1 MSVHLNLRNGKIRT
15 DDKEDI
21 VQTAAPAAQ
30 ETAAQTS
37 ADYERQV
44 RLNLK
49 KGTVSYGGKSYGLSH
64 EGTSN
69 AGSQALQERI
79 DARSR
84 EQKARTG
91 NIWQAQ
97 SQTANRQS
105 TEARQEET
113 ARQKVITMLAAG
125 AAGLGSRSTGS
136 ARGTASSYLQ
146 GGGSTGGSA
155 YAAALSAPAGRTQ
168 RYVSGREQLGQDIL
182 NLNRRQDAEQALG
195 SRVMSDTART
205 DTLEQAARDT
215 VIDAMVRQA
224 QAGGQTQADK
234 ARAFDQVNAWLDEN
248 PEAKTLWDAERGA
261 GRGNPAAQR
270 AAQRIRA
277 GMSEEEERA
286 YEQAGELYDS
296 YGSAWSAA
304 HRLGSDVKGLAQ
316 QAAGSWATLAESIA
330 PATRDEAANNSAER
344 HALAELRRLTDEGKV
359 FETDENGQIRT
370 SDEYEAALARYNA
383 AKEAGPQD
391 NQKTVLTDEN
401 SAGMRLYHEG
411 GENLAK
417 AQAGLGSAARF
428 GADTANAIAG
438 NLPNMALAL
447 IPGVGPA
454 VSLGALG
461 AQAAGGRMAELYDED
476 TGADEALWRGLVSG
490 GIEVGTGVLPVGSW
504 VEIVNRGGKGL
515 VRNLLQQMGEEGTEE
530 AVGYVV
536 NYLADVAAKDP
547 NAEFSWAE
555 LAQNA
560 GMGAISGGFYGAAG
574 TGLNL
579 ALNRANTRMAENL
592 AGDENQVQQAN
603 TRTAQAVREAALTQA
618 QDMQQAVADPLGAAA
633 RLEEETRPG
642 STAAEEKYAPQAA
655 QSAQESAQNADGE
668 LAARQAENAAQAAAD
683 ALAQEKTAQDADTLT
698 GEEAAQ
704 RADAQAVSEAAL
716 AQAAA
721 ERYAQESAPQADTV
735 ALERGTV
742 RRETVEGIQAFA
754 DAEESYTPYMKKA
767 LVERYKGQSPAVYVQ
782 EMHSMY
788 NAGREGVLSFE
799 QAKSASAARAA
810 VVQDDA
816 ALYTAYSLGRN
827 AASALTVQQPAA
839 AVTEPEV
846 RYDGVPA
853 GSAQV
858 PDAVLQGVAE
868 KFGMNVDVVRQ
879 LTADNGGEVNGYWAA
894 GAAALTVGENSANA
908 YQTVQHELT
917 HWMEGEN
924 PEGWARLRARTMAFA
939 ASEYGLGGVQQ
950 HIGRYESSYG
960 DRTQAADEYAR
971 DLFAGIMSSEENT
984 RAFVEYVSEDSE
996 TTREEKRSVL
1006 QALREMLDKIVG
1018 SIRSLLR
1025 GGDAT
1030 LGAADGRRLAERAEN
1045 AEKARAVCD
1054 EALAE
1059 LETARRNARARL
1071 EAAGQADSDTKNAPA
1086 ASEGV
1091 KYSIDP
1097 EFARE
1102 LDEWNDGGREERKTF
1117 TLGTTGEALKSIG
1130 VADRSIVMLS
1140 GKIRKILRD
1149 HPNMTLDMVKQ
1160 IPAMLENPV
1169 LVLESQGQSMR
1180 PGTRKNSRIVVVG
1193 NVTDANG
1200 APVLCVMD
1208 LAPGTGTD
1216 RKLGLQ
1222 DFNKVSSA
1230 YPKDVNPRG
1239 FLEKSNVLYAEPD
1252 MEKTGAALSAFGFKL
1267 ATSAPGS
1274 TGVIGS
1280 ITYENGDVK
1289 IKGVPFTEIFG
1300 NENKTKEWFQVR
1312 GNRVPL
1318 DGTSFGLIRSI
1329 QLGDADVKYSE
1340 KISGAVTQEELE
1352 KAQAEYREAERALK
1366 DSWAREKAW
1375 RQQDEAEHGRFLA
1388 RLMQHKRAGDAVQW
1402 KQSQEYL
1409 EYKAAKN
1416 RFKAE
1421 QDALLEQRVLAQEVI
1436 KQAREQEQDKAWQ
1449 KKQAQQAEY
1458 DAEVRES
1465 GMSRED
1471 YHREQAADTYGTT
1484 KWFESAGYILPD
1496 GRMLDFSGGSDKS
1509 VRGLDHRDIQ
1519 SVYGPAELARGAEQ
1533 TDYMNAFIAEGNVRV
1548 MAESPGVDVSA
1559 ETEVSDAQKAAIAE
1573 MADTLGAAKHGFNLD
1588 ISRKDGSTAATRW
1601 YEGRVRGSEVVRDLE
1616 TYYRT
1621 GSLPE
1626 QSELNRFRYSKK
1638 VDAEK
1643 HPQRR
1648 KTGEE
1653 QVSFETLRELP
1664 DMEITE
1670 VEENDLADKP
1680 VKEILDAG
1688 LASTQRIPGKNS
1700 GSVVNRYTGD
1710 TIVVTRAG
1718 LRHGLLNAAQIQKNA
1733 PYVGQIGPILENAV
1747 KVNELEARGKEVRS
1761 DLYLGAARMSD
1772 GSLMG
1777 VRFVVNMYED
1787 GQKVLDAD
1795 SMEPL
1800 RGSLYAHTGRQ
1811 IKNGTESLKG
1821 REVSTNA
1828 VALYGSNISIEDF
1841 LGSVKEELGENLSAN
1856 VKYAFGMDTETTA
1869 GFGEGLRYSAP
1880 TEADY
1885 DDLRAQNRELAQ
1897 KNLYM
1902 EQQMEVLRQE
1912 FKASGG
1918 HSVSR
1923 ASARGI
1929 AQRILKLTGSKYGV
1943 DRLSGDLWRVFNV
1956 EGNGEPTLNADAMDA
1971 LTDVMRGVLNE
1982 SEQKNTEL
1990 REYYKP
1996 LRETLRGTTLEVRRD
2011 SAEFAE
2017 LMNAYGDGKNGRQW
2031 GNVRK
2036 ALFGRLNVRLTDGAG
2051 NWDTMQA
2058 ELAESWPGTFDAEN
2072 TDITAFTDAVLGVYE
2087 ASVPVV
2093 ENPYGMDM
2101 ETLALDLANEAVEGY
2116 LNSPTRRT
2124 MADRAAQD
2132 AQKAARAEYRKGRR
2146 DAQAEMKA
2154 LYDQAYANRKERFDA
2169 MLEVYKQKAQNAKDD
2184 AVMRERMQKLKWVQ
2198 TRDKKLVRQQA
2209 EFATRM
2215 QRRNDGLLYRKSR
2228 DSAQKQVRTLAAWLR
2243 EPTDTKHVPKKM
2255 RTAVL
2260 NVLNLFDWNT
2270 SNAGTATAQR
2280 WQETMK
2286 DIALMAKDAEALEHM
2301 GAGAGDYADF
2311 DPSLPGYID
2320 TLLQQTGG
2328 KTGIGQFS
2336 GEQMRQLDVILKSMT
2351 KSITQANKLLAEGSR
2366 ETIAAAG
2373 DASVAEMAAREKQQV
2388 KNKNNLLGKAV
2399 KAAADTT
2406 AGDALG
2412 QLLGVDM
2419 MDAGRY
2425 FAALGDTAEQMY
2437 RPIREGFDK
2446 RAWKL
2451 RETVEWTQA
2460 LLKDKTDVD
2469 KWTGRKAEKRK
2480 FTVTDAASMADTVLE
2495 LTPGQAMELYCL
2507 SQRAAAKEHLMIG
2520 GIQLKDA
2527 KGKPGRRVKLTP
2539 GQLAEITGSL
2549 TTEQVQTARAM
2560 QEYLSTTAA
2569 AWGNEVSN
2577 TLYGY
2582 DKFTETHYWP
2592 MSSSNDFTAT
2602 TAASSRQA
2610 GLNGIKN
2617 AGMTKAL
2624 VKGANNPLVVGDAFD
2639 TFFGHTTEMATYYGW
2654 CIPLS
2659 DMMKWYNWRAPE
2671 SAVSVK
2677 EGIDNLLGRKGKDYF
2692 ETLMRDINGQ
2702 GRAETASGGER
2713 LMNTVTRNW
2722 KVAKVGANLRVAVQ
2736 QPTAYFRAG
2745 AEIAP
2750 KYLRGALGR
2759 GAANLG
2765 KGLAARAKGQTFEGG
2780 MAKAEKYCAIAW
2792 WKSQGYFET
2801 NLGKDVRAMALDE
2814 ETALERVRSASTA
2827 MAEWGDKTTWGALWN
2842 ACELET
2848 LDKHPELEYD
2858 SEEFNRQ
2865 CAARLSEIVD
2875 KTQVVDSVLHRSQIM
2890 RSTDVWTKVL
2900 TNFMAEPIKSYAM
2913 VAQAAVNLAQN
2924 PKDKAARARF
2934 ARVGVTYVATAM
2946 ATAAAAATVDT
2957 LRHPRGDDEDD
2968 GERLT
2973 AASLAKVYAQNVL
2986 ENFADGVNLPGNLPL
3001 LQDIIGF
3008 ITERADGNATYTIKR
3023 NDVEWI
3029 GDVMDAVS
3037 VWNKYLTGKT
3047 TSLYQVLYRTA
3058 NAVSNVTGVAV
3069 SAALRDV
3076 KGVYDTLTGLAGAD
3090 DPLGMDKDLNRI
3102 ALALDGG
3109 DADKASRLFAGQ
3121 VDAKVKSGTDPADAV
3136 TAARST
3142 VTKLYS
3148 KAYQQADSEERA
3160 EMLDAL
3166 MGLEY
3171 GGERVYDLD
3180 TVTGWGVTV
3189 GSADI
3194 TAALDTADADAV
3206 QEMID
3211 ERVRQLER
3219 ADEEAAAQASRM
3231 MEAGTLT
3238 REEYDSVLDS
3248 ARDAKE
3254 LRTAIRSAITKE
3266 MKPRY
3271 QAADT
3276 AGRQEIAEMLCRL
3289 KVDGLTVYEAD
3300 DFKKWE

>member
-490 GIEVGTGVLPVGSW
+490 GIEVGTEVLPVGSW

-592 AGDENQVQQAN
+592 AGGENQVQQAN

-668 LAARQAENAAQAAAD
+668 LAARQAENAAKAAAD
-683 ALAQEKTAQDADTLT
+683 ALAQEEAAQDADTLT
-698 GEEAAQ
+698 REEAAQ

-1091 KYSIDP
+1091 KYSINP

-1352 KAQAEYREAERALK
+1352 KARAEYREAERALK

-1409 EYKAAKN
+1409 EYKAAEN

-1421 QDALLEQRVLAQEVI
+1421 QDALLEQRDLAQEVI
-1436 KQAREQEQDKAWQ
+1436 KQAREQ
-1449 KKQAQQAEY
+1449 
-1458 DAEVRES
+1458 
-1465 GMSRED
+1465 
-1471 YHREQAADTYGTT
+1471 
-1484 KWFESAGYILPD
+1484 
-1496 GRMLDFSGGSDKS
+1496 
-1509 VRGLDHRDIQ
+1509 
-1519 SVYGPAELARGAEQ
+1519 
-1533 TDYMNAFIAEGNVRV
+1533 
-1548 MAESPGVDVSA
+1548 
-1559 ETEVSDAQKAAIAE
+1559 
-1573 MADTLGAAKHGFNLD
+1573 
-1588 ISRKDGSTAATRW
+1588 
-1601 YEGRVRGSEVVRDLE
+1601 
-1616 TYYRT
+1616 
-1621 GSLPE
+1621 E

-1841 LGSVKEELGENLSAN
+1841 LGSVKEKLGENLSAN

-1996 LRETLRGTTLEVRRD
+1996 LRETLRGTTLEVRRG

-2320 TLLQQTGG
+2320 TLLQQTSG

-2890 RSTDVWTKVL
+2890 RSTATFTKMV

-2946 ATAAAAATVDT
+2946 ATAAAAAAVDT

-2968 GERLT
+2968 DERLT

>member
-490 GIEVGTGVLPVGSW
+490 GIEVGTEVLPVGSW

-547 NAEFSWAE
+547 NAEFSWEE

-592 AGDENQVQQAN
+592 AGGENQVQQAN

-668 LAARQAENAAQAAAD
+668 LAARQAENAAKAAAD
-683 ALAQEKTAQDADTLT
+683 ALAQEKAAQDADTLT

-1091 KYSIDP
+1091 KLSKN
-1097 EFARE
+1097 EQ
-1102 LDEWNDGGREERKTF
+1102 
-1117 TLGTTGEALKSIG
+1117 
-1130 VADRSIVMLS
+1130 S
-1140 GKIRKILRD
+1140 GKKDFREDKYYRRQVEQWQSLKPGSRVKVGTVQEGSALNQVGFAAADVYFDASKLQKELTNHGD
-1149 HPNMTLDMVKQ
+1149 HLTAELVQRIPELLNDPIAITQAMTLKNTVNVFGDLQ
-1160 IPAMLENPV
+1160 TADGTPV
-1169 LVLESQGQSMR
+1169 LVGVMVAKDRSGRNSVTKIRTIHARSDFAKLITDES
-1180 PGTRKNSRIVVVG
+1180 I
-1193 NVTDANG
+1193 
-1200 APVLCVMD
+1200 
-1208 LAPGTGTD
+1208 
-1216 RKLGLQ
+1216 
-1222 DFNKVSSA
+1222 
-1230 YPKDVNPRG
+1230 
-1239 FLEKSNVLYAEPD
+1239 LY
-1252 MEKTGAALSAFGFKL
+1252 L
-1267 ATSAPGS
+1267 
-1274 TGVIGS
+1274 
-1280 ITYENGDVK
+1280 
-1289 IKGVPFTEIFG
+1289 
-1300 NENKTKEWFQVR
+1300 NENKKKTKEWFQVR

-1318 DGTSFGLIRSI
+1318 EGTSFGLIRSI

-1409 EYKAAKN
+1409 EYKAAEN

-1509 VRGLDHRDIQ
+1509 VRDLDHRDIQ

-1533 TDYMNAFIAEGNVRV
+1533 TDYLNAFIAEGNVRV

-1856 VKYAFGMDTETTA
+1856 VKYAF
-1869 GFGEGLRYSAP
+1869 
-1880 TEADY
+1880 
-1885 DDLRAQNRELAQ
+1885 
-1897 KNLYM
+1897 
-1902 EQQMEVLRQE
+1902 
-1912 FKASGG
+1912 
-1918 HSVSR
+1918 
-1923 ASARGI
+1923 
-1929 AQRILKLTGSKYGV
+1929 
-1943 DRLSGDLWRVFNV
+1943 
-1956 EGNGEPTLNADAMDA
+1956 
-1971 LTDVMRGVLNE
+1971 
-1982 SEQKNTEL
+1982 
-1990 REYYKP
+1990 
-1996 LRETLRGTTLEVRRD
+1996 
-2011 SAEFAE
+2011 
-2017 LMNAYGDGKNGRQW
+2017 
-2031 GNVRK
+2031 
-2036 ALFGRLNVRLTDGAG
+2036 
-2051 NWDTMQA
+2051 
-2058 ELAESWPGTFDAEN
+2058 
-2072 TDITAFTDAVLGVYE
+2072 
-2087 ASVPVV
+2087 
-2093 ENPYGMDM
+2093 GMDM

-2890 RSTDVWTKVL
+2890 RSTATFTKMV

-2946 ATAAAAATVDT
+2946 ATAAAAAAVDT

-2968 GERLT
+2968 DERLT

-3001 LQDIIGF
+3001 LQDVIGY

-3219 ADEEAAAQASRM
+3219 ADEEAATQASRM

>member
-490 GIEVGTGVLPVGSW
+490 GIEVGTEVLPVGSW

-592 AGDENQVQQAN
+592 AGGENQVQQAN

-683 ALAQEKTAQDADTLT
+683 ALAQEKAAQDADTLT

-1091 KYSIDP
+1091 KYSINP

-1274 TGVIGS
+1274 TSVIGS

-1300 NENKTKEWFQVR
+1300 NENKTK
-1312 GNRVPL
+1312 
-1318 DGTSFGLIRSI
+1318 D
-1329 QLGDADVKYSE
+1329 
-1340 KISGAVTQEELE
+1340 
-1352 KAQAEYREAERALK
+1352 
-1366 DSWAREKAW
+1366 
-1375 RQQDEAEHGRFLA
+1375 
-1388 RLMQHKRAGDAVQW
+1388 
-1402 KQSQEYL
+1402 
-1409 EYKAAKN
+1409 
-1416 RFKAE
+1416 
-1421 QDALLEQRVLAQEVI
+1421 
-1436 KQAREQEQDKAWQ
+1436 
-1449 KKQAQQAEY
+1449 
-1458 DAEVRES
+1458 
-1465 GMSRED
+1465 
-1471 YHREQAADTYGTT
+1471 
-1484 KWFESAGYILPD
+1484 
-1496 GRMLDFSGGSDKS
+1496 
-1509 VRGLDHRDIQ
+1509 
-1519 SVYGPAELARGAEQ
+1519 
-1533 TDYMNAFIAEGNVRV
+1533 
-1548 MAESPGVDVSA
+1548 
-1559 ETEVSDAQKAAIAE
+1559 
-1573 MADTLGAAKHGFNLD
+1573 
-1588 ISRKDGSTAATRW
+1588 
-1601 YEGRVRGSEVVRDLE
+1601 
-1616 TYYRT
+1616 
-1621 GSLPE
+1621 
-1626 QSELNRFRYSKK
+1626 
-1638 VDAEK
+1638 
-1643 HPQRR
+1643 
-1648 KTGEE
+1648 
-1653 QVSFETLRELP
+1653 
-1664 DMEITE
+1664 
-1670 VEENDLADKP
+1670 
-1680 VKEILDAG
+1680 
-1688 LASTQRIPGKNS
+1688 
-1700 GSVVNRYTGD
+1700 
-1710 TIVVTRAG
+1710 
-1718 LRHGLLNAAQIQKNA
+1718 
-1733 PYVGQIGPILENAV
+1733 
-1747 KVNELEARGKEVRS
+1747 
-1761 DLYLGAARMSD
+1761 
-1772 GSLMG
+1772 
-1777 VRFVVNMYED
+1777 
-1787 GQKVLDAD
+1787 
-1795 SMEPL
+1795 
-1800 RGSLYAHTGRQ
+1800 
-1811 IKNGTESLKG
+1811 
-1821 REVSTNA
+1821 
-1828 VALYGSNISIEDF
+1828 
-1841 LGSVKEELGENLSAN
+1841 
-1856 VKYAFGMDTETTA
+1856 MDTETTA

>member
-359 FETDENGQIRT
+359 FETDENGQMRT

-490 GIEVGTGVLPVGSW
+490 GIEVGTEVLPVGSW

-592 AGDENQVQQAN
+592 AGGENQVQQAN

-668 LAARQAENAAQAAAD
+668 LAARQAENAAKAAAD
-683 ALAQEKTAQDADTLT
+683 ALAQEEAAQDADTLT
-698 GEEAAQ
+698 REEAAQ

-1091 KYSIDP
+1091 KYSINP

-1352 KAQAEYREAERALK
+1352 KARAEYREAERALK

-1409 EYKAAKN
+1409 EYKAAEN

-1421 QDALLEQRVLAQEVI
+1421 QDALLEQRDLAQEVI
-1436 KQAREQEQDKAWQ
+1436 KQAREQ
-1449 KKQAQQAEY
+1449 
-1458 DAEVRES
+1458 
-1465 GMSRED
+1465 
-1471 YHREQAADTYGTT
+1471 
-1484 KWFESAGYILPD
+1484 
-1496 GRMLDFSGGSDKS
+1496 
-1509 VRGLDHRDIQ
+1509 
-1519 SVYGPAELARGAEQ
+1519 
-1533 TDYMNAFIAEGNVRV
+1533 
-1548 MAESPGVDVSA
+1548 
-1559 ETEVSDAQKAAIAE
+1559 
-1573 MADTLGAAKHGFNLD
+1573 
-1588 ISRKDGSTAATRW
+1588 
-1601 YEGRVRGSEVVRDLE
+1601 
-1616 TYYRT
+1616 
-1621 GSLPE
+1621 E

-1841 LGSVKEELGENLSAN
+1841 LGSVKEKLGENLSAN

-1996 LRETLRGTTLEVRRD
+1996 LRETLRGTTLEVRRG

-2639 TFFGHTTEMATYYGW
+2639 TFFGHTTEMASYYGW

-2890 RSTDVWTKVL
+2890 RSTATFTKMV

-2946 ATAAAAATVDT
+2946 ATAAAAAAVDT

-2968 GERLT
+2968 DERLT

>member
-359 FETDENGQIRT
+359 FETDENGQTRT

-490 GIEVGTGVLPVGSW
+490 GIEVGTEVLPVGSW

-592 AGDENQVQQAN
+592 AGGENQVQQAN

-683 ALAQEKTAQDADTLT
+683 ALAQEKAAQDADTLT

-782 EMHSMY
+782 E
-788 NAGREGVLSFE
+788 
-799 QAKSASAARAA
+799 
-810 VVQDDA
+810 
-816 ALYTAYSLGRN
+816 
-827 AASALTVQQPAA
+827 
-839 AVTEPEV
+839 
-846 RYDGVPA
+846 
-853 GSAQV
+853 
-858 PDAVLQGVAE
+858 
-868 KFGMNVDVVRQ
+868 
-879 LTADNGGEVNGYWAA
+879 
-894 GAAALTVGENSANA
+894 
-908 YQTVQHELT
+908 
-917 HWMEGEN
+917 
-924 PEGWARLRARTMAFA
+924 
-939 ASEYGLGGVQQ
+939 
-950 HIGRYESSYG
+950 
-960 DRTQAADEYAR
+960 
-971 DLFAGIMSSEENT
+971 
-984 RAFVEYVSEDSE
+984 
-996 TTREEKRSVL
+996 
-1006 QALREMLDKIVG
+1006 
-1018 SIRSLLR
+1018 
-1025 GGDAT
+1025 
-1030 LGAADGRRLAERAEN
+1030 
-1045 AEKARAVCD
+1045 
-1054 EALAE
+1054 
-1059 LETARRNARARL
+1059 
-1071 EAAGQADSDTKNAPA
+1071 
-1086 ASEGV
+1086 
-1091 KYSIDP
+1091 
-1097 EFARE
+1097 
-1102 LDEWNDGGREERKTF
+1102 
-1117 TLGTTGEALKSIG
+1117 
-1130 VADRSIVMLS
+1130 
-1140 GKIRKILRD
+1140 
-1149 HPNMTLDMVKQ
+1149 
-1160 IPAMLENPV
+1160 
-1169 LVLESQGQSMR
+1169 
-1180 PGTRKNSRIVVVG
+1180 
-1193 NVTDANG
+1193 
-1200 APVLCVMD
+1200 
-1208 LAPGTGTD
+1208 
-1216 RKLGLQ
+1216 
-1222 DFNKVSSA
+1222 
-1230 YPKDVNPRG
+1230 
-1239 FLEKSNVLYAEPD
+1239 
-1252 MEKTGAALSAFGFKL
+1252 
-1267 ATSAPGS
+1267 
-1274 TGVIGS
+1274 
-1280 ITYENGDVK
+1280 
-1289 IKGVPFTEIFG
+1289 
-1300 NENKTKEWFQVR
+1300 
-1312 GNRVPL
+1312 
-1318 DGTSFGLIRSI
+1318 
-1329 QLGDADVKYSE
+1329 
-1340 KISGAVTQEELE
+1340 
-1352 KAQAEYREAERALK
+1352 
-1366 DSWAREKAW
+1366 
-1375 RQQDEAEHGRFLA
+1375 
-1388 RLMQHKRAGDAVQW
+1388 
-1402 KQSQEYL
+1402 
-1409 EYKAAKN
+1409 
-1416 RFKAE
+1416 
-1421 QDALLEQRVLAQEVI
+1421 
-1436 KQAREQEQDKAWQ
+1436 
-1449 KKQAQQAEY
+1449 
-1458 DAEVRES
+1458 
-1465 GMSRED
+1465 
-1471 YHREQAADTYGTT
+1471 
-1484 KWFESAGYILPD
+1484 
-1496 GRMLDFSGGSDKS
+1496 
-1509 VRGLDHRDIQ
+1509 
-1519 SVYGPAELARGAEQ
+1519 
-1533 TDYMNAFIAEGNVRV
+1533 
-1548 MAESPGVDVSA
+1548 
-1559 ETEVSDAQKAAIAE
+1559 
-1573 MADTLGAAKHGFNLD
+1573 
-1588 ISRKDGSTAATRW
+1588 
-1601 YEGRVRGSEVVRDLE
+1601 
-1616 TYYRT
+1616 
-1621 GSLPE
+1621 
-1626 QSELNRFRYSKK
+1626 
-1638 VDAEK
+1638 
-1643 HPQRR
+1643 
-1648 KTGEE
+1648 
-1653 QVSFETLRELP
+1653 
-1664 DMEITE
+1664 
-1670 VEENDLADKP
+1670 
-1680 VKEILDAG
+1680 
-1688 LASTQRIPGKNS
+1688 
-1700 GSVVNRYTGD
+1700 
-1710 TIVVTRAG
+1710 
-1718 LRHGLLNAAQIQKNA
+1718 
-1733 PYVGQIGPILENAV
+1733 
-1747 KVNELEARGKEVRS
+1747 
-1761 DLYLGAARMSD
+1761 
-1772 GSLMG
+1772 
-1777 VRFVVNMYED
+1777 
-1787 GQKVLDAD
+1787 
-1795 SMEPL
+1795 
-1800 RGSLYAHTGRQ
+1800 
-1811 IKNGTESLKG
+1811 
-1821 REVSTNA
+1821 
-1828 VALYGSNISIEDF
+1828 
-1841 LGSVKEELGENLSAN
+1841 
-1856 VKYAFGMDTETTA
+1856 
-1869 GFGEGLRYSAP
+1869 
-1880 TEADY
+1880 
-1885 DDLRAQNRELAQ
+1885 
-1897 KNLYM
+1897 
-1902 EQQMEVLRQE
+1902 
-1912 FKASGG
+1912 
-1918 HSVSR
+1918 
-1923 ASARGI
+1923 
-1929 AQRILKLTGSKYGV
+1929 
-1943 DRLSGDLWRVFNV
+1943 
-1956 EGNGEPTLNADAMDA
+1956 
-1971 LTDVMRGVLNE
+1971 
-1982 SEQKNTEL
+1982 
-1990 REYYKP
+1990 
-1996 LRETLRGTTLEVRRD
+1996 
-2011 SAEFAE
+2011 
-2017 LMNAYGDGKNGRQW
+2017 
-2031 GNVRK
+2031 
-2036 ALFGRLNVRLTDGAG
+2036 
-2051 NWDTMQA
+2051 
-2058 ELAESWPGTFDAEN
+2058 
-2072 TDITAFTDAVLGVYE
+2072 
-2087 ASVPVV
+2087 
-2093 ENPYGMDM
+2093 
-2101 ETLALDLANEAVEGY
+2101 
-2116 LNSPTRRT
+2116 
-2124 MADRAAQD
+2124 
-2132 AQKAARAEYRKGRR
+2132 
-2146 DAQAEMKA
+2146 
-2154 LYDQAYANRKERFDA
+2154 
-2169 MLEVYKQKAQNAKDD
+2169 
-2184 AVMRERMQKLKWVQ
+2184 
-2198 TRDKKLVRQQA
+2198 
-2209 EFATRM
+2209 
-2215 QRRNDGLLYRKSR
+2215 
-2228 DSAQKQVRTLAAWLR
+2228 
-2243 EPTDTKHVPKKM
+2243 
-2255 RTAVL
+2255 
-2260 NVLNLFDWNT
+2260 
-2270 SNAGTATAQR
+2270 
-2280 WQETMK
+2280 
-2286 DIALMAKDAEALEHM
+2286 
-2301 GAGAGDYADF
+2301 
-2311 DPSLPGYID
+2311 
-2320 TLLQQTGG
+2320 
-2328 KTGIGQFS
+2328 
-2336 GEQMRQLDVILKSMT
+2336 
-2351 KSITQANKLLAEGSR
+2351 
-2366 ETIAAAG
+2366 
-2373 DASVAEMAAREKQQV
+2373 
-2388 KNKNNLLGKAV
+2388 
-2399 KAAADTT
+2399 
-2406 AGDALG
+2406 
-2412 QLLGVDM
+2412 
-2419 MDAGRY
+2419 
-2425 FAALGDTAEQMY
+2425 
-2437 RPIREGFDK
+2437 
-2446 RAWKL
+2446 
-2451 RETVEWTQA
+2451 
-2460 LLKDKTDVD
+2460 
-2469 KWTGRKAEKRK
+2469 
-2480 FTVTDAASMADTVLE
+2480 
-2495 LTPGQAMELYCL
+2495 
-2507 SQRAAAKEHLMIG
+2507 
-2520 GIQLKDA
+2520 
-2527 KGKPGRRVKLTP
+2527 
-2539 GQLAEITGSL
+2539 
-2549 TTEQVQTARAM
+2549 
-2560 QEYLSTTAA
+2560 
-2569 AWGNEVSN
+2569 
-2577 TLYGY
+2577 
-2582 DKFTETHYWP
+2582 
-2592 MSSSNDFTAT
+2592 
-2602 TAASSRQA
+2602 
-2610 GLNGIKN
+2610 
-2617 AGMTKAL
+2617 
-2624 VKGANNPLVVGDAFD
+2624 
-2639 TFFGHTTEMATYYGW
+2639 
-2654 CIPLS
+2654 
-2659 DMMKWYNWRAPE
+2659 
-2671 SAVSVK
+2671 
-2677 EGIDNLLGRKGKDYF
+2677 
-2692 ETLMRDINGQ
+2692 
-2702 GRAETASGGER
+2702 
-2713 LMNTVTRNW
+2713 
-2722 KVAKVGANLRVAVQ
+2722 
-2736 QPTAYFRAG
+2736 
-2745 AEIAP
+2745 
-2750 KYLRGALGR
+2750 
-2759 GAANLG
+2759 
-2765 KGLAARAKGQTFEGG
+2765 
-2780 MAKAEKYCAIAW
+2780 
-2792 WKSQGYFET
+2792 
-2801 NLGKDVRAMALDE
+2801 
-2814 ETALERVRSASTA
+2814 
-2827 MAEWGDKTTWGALWN
+2827 
-2842 ACELET
+2842 
-2848 LDKHPELEYD
+2848 
-2858 SEEFNRQ
+2858 
-2865 CAARLSEIVD
+2865 
-2875 KTQVVDSVLHRSQIM
+2875 
-2890 RSTDVWTKVL
+2890 
-2900 TNFMAEPIKSYAM
+2900 
-2913 VAQAAVNLAQN
+2913 
-2924 PKDKAARARF
+2924 
-2934 ARVGVTYVATAM
+2934 
-2946 ATAAAAATVDT
+2946 
-2957 LRHPRGDDEDD
+2957 
-2968 GERLT
+2968 
-2973 AASLAKVYAQNVL
+2973 
-2986 ENFADGVNLPGNLPL
+2986 
-3001 LQDIIGF
+3001 
-3008 ITERADGNATYTIKR
+3008 IKR

>member
-15 DDKEDI
+15 DDEEDI

-490 GIEVGTGVLPVGSW
+490 GIEVGTEVLPVGSW

-592 AGDENQVQQAN
+592 AGGENQVQQAN

-683 ALAQEKTAQDADTLT
+683 ALAQEKAAQDADTLT

-782 EMHSMY
+782 KMHSMY

-1091 KYSIDP
+1091 KLSKN
-1097 EFARE
+1097 EQ
-1102 LDEWNDGGREERKTF
+1102 
-1117 TLGTTGEALKSIG
+1117 
-1130 VADRSIVMLS
+1130 S
-1140 GKIRKILRD
+1140 GKKDFREDKYYRRQVEQWQSLKPGSRVKVGTVQEGSALNQVGFAAADVYFDASKLQKELTNHGD
-1149 HPNMTLDMVKQ
+1149 HLTAELVQRIPELLNDPIAITQAMTLKNTVNVFGDLQ
-1160 IPAMLENPV
+1160 TADGTPV
-1169 LVLESQGQSMR
+1169 LVG
-1180 PGTRKNSRIVVVG
+1180 
-1193 NVTDANG
+1193 
-1200 APVLCVMD
+1200 VMV
-1208 LAPGTGTD
+1208 A
-1216 RKLGLQ
+1216 
-1222 DFNKVSSA
+1222 
-1230 YPKDVNPRG
+1230 KDVAGRNAVTKIRTIHARSD
-1239 FLEKSNVLYAEPD
+1239 FAKLITDESILY
-1252 MEKTGAALSAFGFKL
+1252 L
-1267 ATSAPGS
+1267 
-1274 TGVIGS
+1274 
-1280 ITYENGDVK
+1280 
-1289 IKGVPFTEIFG
+1289 
-1300 NENKTKEWFQVR
+1300 NENKKKTKEWFQVR

-1352 KAQAEYREAERALK
+1352 KARAEYREAERALK

-1409 EYKAAKN
+1409 EYKAAEN

-1421 QDALLEQRVLAQEVI
+1421 QDALLEQRDLAQEVI

-1458 DAEVRES
+1458 DAEVLES

-1509 VRGLDHRDIQ
+1509 VRDLDHRDIQ

-1533 TDYMNAFIAEGNVRV
+1533 TDYLNAFIAEGNVRV

-1777 VRFVVNMYED
+1777 IRFVVNMYED

-1996 LRETLRGTTLEVRRD
+1996 LRETLRGTTLEVRQG

-2549 TTEQVQTARAM
+2549 TTEQVKTARAM

-2677 EGIDNLLGRKGKDYF
+2677 EGIDNLLGRKGKD
-2692 ETLMRDINGQ
+2692 
-2702 GRAETASGGER
+2702 
-2713 LMNTVTRNW
+2713 
-2722 KVAKVGANLRVAVQ
+2722 
-2736 QPTAYFRAG
+2736 
-2745 AEIAP
+2745 
-2750 KYLRGALGR
+2750 
-2759 GAANLG
+2759 
-2765 KGLAARAKGQTFEGG
+2765 
-2780 MAKAEKYCAIAW
+2780 
-2792 WKSQGYFET
+2792 
-2801 NLGKDVRAMALDE
+2801 
-2814 ETALERVRSASTA
+2814 
-2827 MAEWGDKTTWGALWN
+2827 
-2842 ACELET
+2842 
-2848 LDKHPELEYD
+2848 
-2858 SEEFNRQ
+2858 
-2865 CAARLSEIVD
+2865 
-2875 KTQVVDSVLHRSQIM
+2875 
-2890 RSTDVWTKVL
+2890 
-2900 TNFMAEPIKSYAM
+2900 
-2913 VAQAAVNLAQN
+2913 
-2924 PKDKAARARF
+2924 
-2934 ARVGVTYVATAM
+2934 
-2946 ATAAAAATVDT
+2946 
-2957 LRHPRGDDEDD
+2957 
-2968 GERLT
+2968 
-2973 AASLAKVYAQNVL
+2973 
-2986 ENFADGVNLPGNLPL
+2986 
-3001 LQDIIGF
+3001 
-3008 ITERADGNATYTIKR
+3008 
-3023 NDVEWI
+3023 
-3029 GDVMDAVS
+3029 
-3037 VWNKYLTGKT
+3037 
-3047 TSLYQVLYRTA
+3047 
-3058 NAVSNVTGVAV
+3058 
-3069 SAALRDV
+3069 
-3076 KGVYDTLTGLAGAD
+3076 
-3090 DPLGMDKDLNRI
+3090 
-3102 ALALDGG
+3102 
-3109 DADKASRLFAGQ
+3109 
-3121 VDAKVKSGTDPADAV
+3121 
-3136 TAARST
+3136 
-3142 VTKLYS
+3142 
-3148 KAYQQADSEERA
+3148 
-3160 EMLDAL
+3160 
-3166 MGLEY
+3166 
-3171 GGERVYDLD
+3171 
-3180 TVTGWGVTV
+3180 
-3189 GSADI
+3189 
-3194 TAALDTADADAV
+3194 
-3206 QEMID
+3206 
-3211 ERVRQLER
+3211 
-3219 ADEEAAAQASRM
+3219 
-3231 MEAGTLT
+3231 
-3238 REEYDSVLDS
+3238 
-3248 ARDAKE
+3248 
-3254 LRTAIRSAITKE
+3254 
-3266 MKPRY
+3266 
-3271 QAADT
+3271 
-3276 AGRQEIAEMLCRL
+3276 
-3289 KVDGLTVYEAD
+3289 
-3300 DFKKWE
+3300 

>member
-490 GIEVGTGVLPVGSW
+490 GIEVGTEVLPVGSW

-1091 KYSIDP
+1091 KYSINP

-1409 EYKAAKN
+1409 EYKAAEN

-1509 VRGLDHRDIQ
+1509 VRDLDHRDIQ

-1533 TDYMNAFIAEGNVRV
+1533 TDYLNAFIAEGNVRV

-1856 VKYAFGMDTETTA
+1856 VKYAF
-1869 GFGEGLRYSAP
+1869 
-1880 TEADY
+1880 
-1885 DDLRAQNRELAQ
+1885 
-1897 KNLYM
+1897 
-1902 EQQMEVLRQE
+1902 
-1912 FKASGG
+1912 
-1918 HSVSR
+1918 
-1923 ASARGI
+1923 
-1929 AQRILKLTGSKYGV
+1929 
-1943 DRLSGDLWRVFNV
+1943 
-1956 EGNGEPTLNADAMDA
+1956 
-1971 LTDVMRGVLNE
+1971 
-1982 SEQKNTEL
+1982 
-1990 REYYKP
+1990 
-1996 LRETLRGTTLEVRRD
+1996 
-2011 SAEFAE
+2011 
-2017 LMNAYGDGKNGRQW
+2017 
-2031 GNVRK
+2031 
-2036 ALFGRLNVRLTDGAG
+2036 
-2051 NWDTMQA
+2051 
-2058 ELAESWPGTFDAEN
+2058 
-2072 TDITAFTDAVLGVYE
+2072 
-2087 ASVPVV
+2087 
-2093 ENPYGMDM
+2093 GMDM

-2890 RSTDVWTKVL
+2890 RSTATFTKMV

-2946 ATAAAAATVDT
+2946 ATAAAAAAVDT

-2968 GERLT
+2968 DERLT

-3001 LQDIIGF
+3001 LQDVIGY

-3219 ADEEAAAQASRM
+3219 ADEEAATQASRM

>member
-1 MSVHLNLRNGKIRT
+1 M
-15 DDKEDI
+15 
-21 VQTAAPAAQ
+21 
-30 ETAAQTS
+30 
-37 ADYERQV
+37 
-44 RLNLK
+44 
-49 KGTVSYGGKSYGLSH
+49 
-64 EGTSN
+64 
-69 AGSQALQERI
+69 
-79 DARSR
+79 
-84 EQKARTG
+84 
-91 NIWQAQ
+91 
-97 SQTANRQS
+97 
-105 TEARQEET
+105 
-113 ARQKVITMLAAG
+113 
-125 AAGLGSRSTGS
+125 
-136 ARGTASSYLQ
+136 
-146 GGGSTGGSA
+146 
-155 YAAALSAPAGRTQ
+155 
-168 RYVSGREQLGQDIL
+168 
-182 NLNRRQDAEQALG
+182 
-195 SRVMSDTART
+195 
-205 DTLEQAARDT
+205 
-215 VIDAMVRQA
+215 
-224 QAGGQTQADK
+224 
-234 ARAFDQVNAWLDEN
+234 
-248 PEAKTLWDAERGA
+248 
-261 GRGNPAAQR
+261 
-270 AAQRIRA
+270 
-277 GMSEEEERA
+277 
-286 YEQAGELYDS
+286 
-296 YGSAWSAA
+296 
-304 HRLGSDVKGLAQ
+304 
-316 QAAGSWATLAESIA
+316 
-330 PATRDEAANNSAER
+330 
-344 HALAELRRLTDEGKV
+344 
-359 FETDENGQIRT
+359 
-370 SDEYEAALARYNA
+370 
-383 AKEAGPQD
+383 
-391 NQKTVLTDEN
+391 
-401 SAGMRLYHEG
+401 
-411 GENLAK
+411 
-417 AQAGLGSAARF
+417 
-428 GADTANAIAG
+428 
-438 NLPNMALAL
+438 
-447 IPGVGPA
+447 
-454 VSLGALG
+454 
-461 AQAAGGRMAELYDED
+461 
-476 TGADEALWRGLVSG
+476 
-490 GIEVGTGVLPVGSW
+490 
-504 VEIVNRGGKGL
+504 
-515 VRNLLQQMGEEGTEE
+515 
-530 AVGYVV
+530 
-536 NYLADVAAKDP
+536 
-547 NAEFSWAE
+547 
-555 LAQNA
+555 
-560 GMGAISGGFYGAAG
+560 
-574 TGLNL
+574 
-579 ALNRANTRMAENL
+579 
-592 AGDENQVQQAN
+592 
-603 TRTAQAVREAALTQA
+603 
-618 QDMQQAVADPLGAAA
+618 
-633 RLEEETRPG
+633 
-642 STAAEEKYAPQAA
+642 
-655 QSAQESAQNADGE
+655 
-668 LAARQAENAAQAAAD
+668 
-683 ALAQEKTAQDADTLT
+683 
-698 GEEAAQ
+698 
-704 RADAQAVSEAAL
+704 
-716 AQAAA
+716 
-721 ERYAQESAPQADTV
+721 
-735 ALERGTV
+735 
-742 RRETVEGIQAFA
+742 
-754 DAEESYTPYMKKA
+754 
-767 LVERYKGQSPAVYVQ
+767 
-782 EMHSMY
+782 
-788 NAGREGVLSFE
+788 
-799 QAKSASAARAA
+799 
-810 VVQDDA
+810 
-816 ALYTAYSLGRN
+816 
-827 AASALTVQQPAA
+827 
-839 AVTEPEV
+839 
-846 RYDGVPA
+846 
-853 GSAQV
+853 
-858 PDAVLQGVAE
+858 
-868 KFGMNVDVVRQ
+868 
-879 LTADNGGEVNGYWAA
+879 
-894 GAAALTVGENSANA
+894 
-908 YQTVQHELT
+908 
-917 HWMEGEN
+917 
-924 PEGWARLRARTMAFA
+924 
-939 ASEYGLGGVQQ
+939 
-950 HIGRYESSYG
+950 
-960 DRTQAADEYAR
+960 
-971 DLFAGIMSSEENT
+971 
-984 RAFVEYVSEDSE
+984 
-996 TTREEKRSVL
+996 
-1006 QALREMLDKIVG
+1006 
-1018 SIRSLLR
+1018 
-1025 GGDAT
+1025 
-1030 LGAADGRRLAERAEN
+1030 
-1045 AEKARAVCD
+1045 
-1054 EALAE
+1054 
-1059 LETARRNARARL
+1059 
-1071 EAAGQADSDTKNAPA
+1071 
-1086 ASEGV
+1086 
-1091 KYSIDP
+1091 KYSINP

-1352 KAQAEYREAERALK
+1352 KARAEYREAERALK

-1409 EYKAAKN
+1409 EYKAAEN

-1421 QDALLEQRVLAQEVI
+1421 QDALLEQRDLAQEVI

-1509 VRGLDHRDIQ
+1509 VRDLDHRDIQ

-1533 TDYMNAFIAEGNVRV
+1533 TDYLNVFIAEGNVRV

-1601 YEGRVRGSEVVRDLE
+1601 YEGRVRGSKVVRDLE

-1996 LRETLRGTTLEVRRD
+1996 LRETLRGTTLEVRQG

-2890 RSTDVWTKVL
+2890 RSTATFTKMV

-2946 ATAAAAATVDT
+2946 ATAAAAAAVDT

-2968 GERLT
+2968 DERLT

-3001 LQDIIGF
+3001 LQDVIGY

-3219 ADEEAAAQASRM
+3219 ADEEAATQASRM

>member
-105 TEARQEET
+105 MEARQEET

-146 GGGSTGGSA
+146 GGGSTGDSA

-490 GIEVGTGVLPVGSW
+490 GIEVGTEVLPVGSW

-592 AGDENQVQQAN
+592 AGGENQVQQAN

-668 LAARQAENAAQAAAD
+668 LAARQAENAAKAAAD
-683 ALAQEKTAQDADTLT
+683 ALAQEKAAQDADTLT

-1091 KYSIDP
+1091 KLSKN
-1097 EFARE
+1097 EQ
-1102 LDEWNDGGREERKTF
+1102 
-1117 TLGTTGEALKSIG
+1117 
-1130 VADRSIVMLS
+1130 S
-1140 GKIRKILRD
+1140 GKKDFREDKYYRRQVEQWQSLKPGSRVKVGTVQEGSALNQVGFAAADVYFDASKLQKELTNHGD
-1149 HPNMTLDMVKQ
+1149 HLTAELVQRIPELLNDPIAITQAMTLKNTVNVFGDLQ
-1160 IPAMLENPV
+1160 TADGTPV
-1169 LVLESQGQSMR
+1169 LVG
-1180 PGTRKNSRIVVVG
+1180 
-1193 NVTDANG
+1193 
-1200 APVLCVMD
+1200 VMV
-1208 LAPGTGTD
+1208 A
-1216 RKLGLQ
+1216 
-1222 DFNKVSSA
+1222 
-1230 YPKDVNPRG
+1230 KDVAGRNAVTKIRTIHARSD
-1239 FLEKSNVLYAEPD
+1239 FAKLITDESILY
-1252 MEKTGAALSAFGFKL
+1252 L
-1267 ATSAPGS
+1267 
-1274 TGVIGS
+1274 
-1280 ITYENGDVK
+1280 
-1289 IKGVPFTEIFG
+1289 
-1300 NENKTKEWFQVR
+1300 NENKKKTKEWFQVR

-1352 KAQAEYREAERALK
+1352 KARAEYREAERALK

-1409 EYKAAKN
+1409 EYKAAEN

-1421 QDALLEQRVLAQEVI
+1421 QDALLEQRDLAQEVI

-1509 VRGLDHRDIQ
+1509 VRDLDHRDIQ

-1533 TDYMNAFIAEGNVRV
+1533 TDYLNAFIAEGNVRV

-1777 VRFVVNMYED
+1777 IRFVVNMYED

-1902 EQQMEVLRQE
+1902 EQQMEVLWQE

-2549 TTEQVQTARAM
+2549 TTEQVKTARAM

-2702 GRAETASGGER
+2702 ASTGYKSGGER

-2946 ATAAAAATVDT
+2946 ATAAAAAAVDT

-2968 GERLT
+2968 DERLT

-3219 ADEEAAAQASRM
+3219 ADEEAATQASRM

>member
-37 ADYERQV
+37 TDYERQV

-359 FETDENGQIRT
+359 FETDENGQTRT

-490 GIEVGTGVLPVGSW
+490 GIEVGTEVLPVGSW

-547 NAEFSWAE
+547 KAEFSWAE

-668 LAARQAENAAQAAAD
+668 LAARQAENAAKAAAD
-683 ALAQEKTAQDADTLT
+683 ALAQEEAAQDADTLT
-698 GEEAAQ
+698 REEAAQ

-754 DAEESYTPYMKKA
+754 DEEESYTPYMKKA

-1059 LETARRNARARL
+1059 LETARRNARVRL

-1091 KYSIDP
+1091 KYSINP

-1352 KAQAEYREAERALK
+1352 KARAEYREAERALK

-1409 EYKAAKN
+1409 EYKAAEN

-1421 QDALLEQRVLAQEVI
+1421 QDALLEQRDLAQEVI

-1458 DAEVRES
+1458 
-1465 GMSRED
+1465 
-1471 YHREQAADTYGTT
+1471 
-1484 KWFESAGYILPD
+1484 
-1496 GRMLDFSGGSDKS
+1496 
-1509 VRGLDHRDIQ
+1509 
-1519 SVYGPAELARGAEQ
+1519 
-1533 TDYMNAFIAEGNVRV
+1533 
-1548 MAESPGVDVSA
+1548 
-1559 ETEVSDAQKAAIAE
+1559 
-1573 MADTLGAAKHGFNLD
+1573 
-1588 ISRKDGSTAATRW
+1588 
-1601 YEGRVRGSEVVRDLE
+1601 
-1616 TYYRT
+1616 
-1621 GSLPE
+1621 
-1626 QSELNRFRYSKK
+1626 
-1638 VDAEK
+1638 DAEK

-2890 RSTDVWTKVL
+2890 RSTATFTKMV

-2946 ATAAAAATVDT
+2946 ATAAAAAAVDT

-2968 GERLT
+2968 DERLT

-3219 ADEEAAAQASRM
+3219 ADEEAATQASRM